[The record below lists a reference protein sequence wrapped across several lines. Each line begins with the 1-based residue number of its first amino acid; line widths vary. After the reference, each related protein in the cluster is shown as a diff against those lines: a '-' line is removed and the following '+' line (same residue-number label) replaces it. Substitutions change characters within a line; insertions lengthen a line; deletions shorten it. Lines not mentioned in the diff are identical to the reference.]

1 MITNPLLY
9 RFTTTDRGQFAG
21 LDTGNQISPRIAG
34 DLSSAEVTGDGSLSG
49 YDGPTYSP
57 GSNDIEDP
65 QQGRHRN
72 PNNRHK
78 GKEQRERERNNIQNR
93 QRVNNRRDS
102 REQDERQ
109 QSYPEGDRRQRYPD
123 RDDER
128 NQRYPDREIKPSYPY
143 RDEERKSRYPD
154 RSKQNDRASIEDE
167 YVAESRFGHGQN
179 SGTSGVIEE
188 SVGQIKKCEV
198 SPWSEW
204 SECNATCGRGF
215 ERKSRYIIVSLFE
228 NSYYC

>member
-1 MITNPLLY
+1 MLFH
-9 RFTTTDRGQFAG
+9 FTTGRDQFAG
-21 LDTGNQISPRIAG
+21 LDTGNQVGPRIAG

-78 GKEQRERERNNIQNR
+78 GKEQRERERNNNNQNR

-109 QSYPEGDRRQRYPD
+109 QKYPDDERRQRYPD

-128 NQRYPDREIKPSYPY
+128 KQRYPD

-154 RSKQNDRASIEDE
+154 RNRQNDRASNEDD
-167 YVAESRFGHGQN
+167 YVAENRFGHGQN

-188 SVGQIKKCEV
+188 PVGQIKKCEV

-215 ERKSRYIIVSLFE
+215 ERKSRFIIVSLFL
-228 NSYYC
+228 NHSYFK